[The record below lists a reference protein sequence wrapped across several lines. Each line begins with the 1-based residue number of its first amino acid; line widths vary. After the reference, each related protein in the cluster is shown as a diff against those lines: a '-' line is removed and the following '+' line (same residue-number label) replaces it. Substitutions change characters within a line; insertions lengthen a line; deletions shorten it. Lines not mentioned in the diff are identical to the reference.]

1 MSHLRLNEV
10 SGRSFA
16 SSKLS
21 LSTMSDTSGFAVSQY
36 FLYGQTL
43 ELISKAP
50 HQPADKTLAG
60 VVVDIQEELAGH
72 LKGHATQE
80 G

>member
-1 MSHLRLNEV
+1 
-10 SGRSFA
+10 
-16 SSKLS
+16 
-21 LSTMSDTSGFAVSQY
+21 MSDTSGFAVSQY

-43 ELISKAP
+43 EVISEPP

-72 LKGHATQE
+72 LDGKPSQE